1 MLSRR
6 SKDGRREPAF
16 VMPLRPA
23 RGHRSIVRRW
33 VERLAL
39 VATTSLMLAGCTSV
53 SRSTVDTMRLVWQG
67 TPKLSPTAEQV
78 HAKPYF
84 QMRAITAH
92 GDAILILGNIVGA
105 RQYWYGTSGVA
116 LVLEDGRIV
125 QTIGLAE
132 NLDGSR
138 VDGANDPFAH
148 GLHTLSA
155 ATSYDRVDDWSPGYR
170 YGIPV
175 HATLKPADT
184 TSIDILGTAH
194 RVQLVT
200 EEVSAKIAGYRV
212 SNRYW
217 VDPADGFVWMSEQEV
232 TPGMTIKLVQ
242 LRPYR
247 GSKS

>member
-1 MLSRR
+1 MLARR
-6 SKDGRREPAF
+6 SRNGRLEPAF
-16 VMPLRPA
+16 AMPLRLA
-23 RGHRSIVRRW
+23 RGHCSIARRY

-39 VATTSLMLAGCTSV
+39 MAAASVLLAGCTSV

-67 TPKLSPTAEQV
+67 TPKLSPTADQV

-92 GDAILILGNIVGA
+92 GDAILILGNVVGT
-105 RQYWYGTSGVA
+105 RQYWYGTNGVA
-116 LVLEDGRIV
+116 LVLEDGRVV

-138 VDGANDPFAH
+138 INSANDPFAH
-148 GLHTLSA
+148 GLHALGA
-155 ATSYDRVDDWSPGYR
+155 ATSYDHVDDWSPGYR

-175 HATLKPADT
+175 HATLKPGGE
-184 TSIDILGTAH
+184 TSIDVLGTVH
-194 RVQLVT
+194 HVRLVT
-200 EEVSAKIAGYRV
+200 EDVAAKAGGYRV
-212 SNRYW
+212 RNRYW

-232 TPGMTIKLVQ
+232 MPGMTIKLVQ